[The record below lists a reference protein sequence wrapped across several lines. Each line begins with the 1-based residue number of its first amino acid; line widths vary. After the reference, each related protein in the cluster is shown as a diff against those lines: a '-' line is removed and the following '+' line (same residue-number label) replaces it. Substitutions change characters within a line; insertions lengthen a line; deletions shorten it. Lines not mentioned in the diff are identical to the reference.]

1 MASGVHDNIAH
12 TEVAHAM
19 WSAVLLEA

>member
-12 TEVAHAM
+12 PEVAHAM